1 MAATP
6 MTMRNTLPRAEFKI
20 IMLLEAKRRSSLPSR
35 ADIAP
40 AALSPGAAVSDAHG
54 GRRAVTLEKKRESR
68 AQTMTKGSTQQA
80 AKPSS
85 MVKVPL
91 RRRHA

>member
-1 MAATP
+1 
-6 MTMRNTLPRAEFKI
+6 MTMRNTLPRAEFRI

-40 AALSPGAAVSDAHG
+40 AALSRVRRYLTRTEA
-54 GRRAVTLEKKRESR
+54 RRAVTLEKKRESR
-68 AQTMTKGSTQQA
+68 AQTMTKGTTQQA

-85 MVKVPL
+85 MVKFPS
-91 RRRHA
+91 AAATPSA